1 MAINAQLADHGIGIV
16 GLPRDEAVD
25 VAILERGQQW
35 RPERS
40 EAHHLDLAL
49 VHVVL
54 LEQSAEHDVDC
65 SVRRRSQR
73 FSLQVLPGLHL
84 VLYLR
89 SENKA
94 AWRHIDP

>member
-40 EAHHLDLAL
+40 EAHHLDLAWSTL
-49 VHVVL
+49 CCLSRARNTMSTAPFGAVP
-54 LEQSAEHDVDC
+54 SDFP
-65 SVRRRSQR
+65 SRSFQIFTLSSTCGAR
-73 FSLQVLPGLHL
+73 TRLPG
-84 VLYLR
+84 
-89 SENKA
+89 A
-94 AWRHIDP
+94 T